1 MNADDEIALWLDD
14 DGRPVDAPVSE
25 SAAVAAGVLAAASGW
40 LAACGLL
47 ALAFVGFRWVLDRH
61 RHRAWQLKWARVE
74 PQWRDQLR

>member
-61 RHRAWQLKWARVE
+61 RYRAWQLKWARVE